1 MQAKY
6 HIVSIQ
12 LEVDRVFLTPF
23 QGSTL
28 SDFRKRQNEFLTSE
42 KNVGIN
48 FWSSKSQTGSKTC
61 FFKFIK
67 PRHPWTRTYN
77 SISRALFRNVGMDF
91 WL

>member
-12 LEVDRVFLTPF
+12 LEIDRVFFTPF

-28 SDFRKRQNEFLTSE
+28 SNLRKRQNEFLTAE

-48 FWSSKSQTGSKTC
+48 F
-61 FFKFIK
+61 
-67 PRHPWTRTYN
+67 
-77 SISRALFRNVGMDF
+77 
-91 WL
+91 

>member
-12 LEVDRVFLTPF
+12 LEVDRVSLTPF

-28 SDFRKRQNEFLTSE
+28 SDFRKRQNEFLTLE

-48 FWSSKSQTGSKTC
+48 F
-61 FFKFIK
+61 
-67 PRHPWTRTYN
+67 
-77 SISRALFRNVGMDF
+77 
-91 WL
+91 